1 MISAKK
7 IPAFFLLMLGL
18 LCGFAK
24 NVWADD
30 FRILLV
36 LSDNAPLYQRFA
48 KAFEQDVPKGM
59 RVDIVRQAQDFDSQ
73 KTDLIVSVGVRA
85 AYRVA
90 EKSSQPLL
98 AAMIPGKAYAGLR
111 EVKQGEATAIYVD
124 QPWRRQVEMLNAVM
138 PKRKRIGVLYTDAQD
153 IAGLRSEL
161 ARRQDTLVARH
172 LGGRDTLSSDLEEVL
187 TESDVL
193 LALPEGE
200 IYNANSIRNILLSSY
215 RHGIPLVGFSEA
227 YVRAGALCA
236 IFSTPEQLALQTA
249 NAAAS
254 YAQTGKLPEAQYPQQ
269 YSIAVNRSVAGTF
282 GMVIGSDEA
291 IFLQIK
297 KSSGDTR

>member
-1 MISAKK
+1 MISVKK

-24 NVWADD
+24 NVLADD

-48 KAFEQDVPKGM
+48 KAFIQDVPKGM
-59 RVDIVRQAQDFDSQ
+59 RVDIVNQAQDFDSQ
-73 KTDLIVSVGVRA
+73 KSDLIVSVGVRA

-98 AAMIPGKAYAGLR
+98 AAMIPSKSYAGLR
-111 EVKQGEATAIYVD
+111 EIKQGGISAIYLD
-124 QPWRRQVEMLNAVM
+124 QPWRRQVDMLHAVM
-138 PKRKRIGVLYTDAQD
+138 PKRRRIGVLYSETQD

-161 ARRQDTLVARH
+161 ARQQDTLFARH
-172 LGGRDTLSSDLEEVL
+172 LGGKDTLSSDLEEVL
-187 TESDVL
+187 GESDVL
-193 LALPEGE
+193 LALPDSE

-215 RHGIPLVGFSEA
+215 RHAIPLVGFSEA

-236 IFSTPEQLALQTA
+236 IFSTPEQIALQA
-249 NAAAS
+249 VNAAAS
-254 YAQTGKLPEAQYPQQ
+254 YAKTGKLPEAQYPQQ

-282 GMVIGSDEA
+282 GMVIGSNEA
-291 IFLQIK
+291 ILLQTK
-297 KSSGDTR
+297 KSSEDTR